1 MEQKKQRR
9 EKRRDGTEIAYQNK
23 DIASKLFTERLK
35 GEVLSVC
42 GLKNADVKEL
52 VHCKL
57 N

>member
-35 GEVLSVC
+35 GEVLGVC
-42 GLKNADVKEL
+42 GLKNAEVKEL
-52 VHCKL
+52 VS
-57 N
+57 